1 MTRRSLEE
9 LAARGSGSVASPSC
23 SRYDERVRRST
34 ATSPPSRGWPTQW
47 RATGATGSD
56 SKVLTVGTLP
66 VLNRWSGFQGVL
78 LSVGVRCS
86 RRKSPTAKVA
96 AGLDLHA
103 VGTAGSDRKAAN
115 ASERHRQSKPSR
127 QGPRF
132 WRGPSRDGGVCT
144 RQPLNTTGTI

>member
-66 VLNRWSGFQGVL
+66 VLNRWSGLQGVL
-78 LSVGVRCS
+78 LSVGVPCS
-86 RRKSPTAKVA
+86 RRKSATAEVA
-96 AGLDLHA
+96 AELDLHS
-103 VGTAGSDRKAAN
+103 VGTAGFEAVSREPQASGSAN
-115 ASERHRQSKPSR
+115 DLAVTTRP
-127 QGPRF
+127 P
-132 WRGPSRDGGVCT
+132 PLGGGRV
-144 RQPLNTTGTI
+144 GTAGFEPATP

>member
-66 VLNRWSGFQGVL
+66 VLNRWSGLQGVL
-78 LSVGVRCS
+78 LSVGVPCS
-86 RRKSPTAKVA
+86 SRKNATAVDA
-96 AGLDLHA
+96 AELG
-103 VGTAGSDRKAAN
+103 VSYVEAAT
-115 ASERHRQSKPSR
+115 HR
-127 QGPRF
+127 G
-132 WRGPSRDGGVCT
+132 D
-144 RQPLNTTGTI
+144 